1 MLSHHH
7 GRKHPRQGAPSQARR
22 PRPRDGEQPRR
33 GQQGWEQTGV
43 CLLSPPLAK
52 LTTAGLTFRISGE
65 GGGGCPTAGRRFLRE
80 ERRKAALLS
89 PGHGDTGTWR
99 HRNTGTWGWASRGQ
113 VLSRAARAQP
123 PWTRH
128 HRPTRPPAQA
138 QPSTHPRRRSP
149 HHSAHLGILRLHLHR
164 SCRDT
169 GGWLRHGRSG
179 PRSLPDRRTAL

>member
-1 MLSHHH
+1 MLSRHH
-7 GRKHPRQGAPSQARR
+7 GRKHPRQGAPSQARK

-33 GQQGWEQTGV
+33 RQQGWEQTGV
-43 CLLSPPLAK
+43 CLLLPPLAK
-52 LTTAGLTFRISGE
+52 LTTAGLTFCIRGE

-89 PGHGDTGTWR
+89 PGHGD
-99 HRNTGTWGWASRGQ
+99 TGTWGWASRGQ

-138 QPSTHPRRRSP
+138 HPSTHPPRGSP
-149 HHSAHLGILRLHLHR
+149 RHSDSAP
-164 SCRDT
+164 
-169 GGWLRHGRSG
+169 RHPAAAS
-179 PRSLPDRRTAL
+179 P